1 MFKLFC
7 ALVSTLALAF
17 STAASAQ
24 PAALPPLIKI
34 VVPFAAGASTDIIAR
49 ALALRLAAKLGTN
62 VVVENRAGANGLI
75 GTGAV
80 VNGPRDGSSLVVIS
94 SSLITVAATKPDMPF
109 DVTKDLIPLAVL
121 GEGPL
126 LVGVNASTN
135 IRTPAD
141 LVAAAR
147 AKPGGLTH
155 GTGGTGTIAHLA
167 QELLADAAKIEIR
180 HIPYRGAALAMVDL
194 QAGTIDMVIATRST
208 FAAGIAAG
216 RVRLIGATTTRP
228 SVAFPDL
235 PIMAS
240 AAPGFAADI
249 WVGLWAP
256 AGTPAAVVERLN
268 REVNELTSSPDYAE
282 VLKADGNVA
291 VTLTPAELSARVRSD
306 YAKWKRIATDKK
318 IVID

>member
-240 AAPGFAADI
+240 AASGFAADI